1 MSKNLF
7 LIKYHD
13 YNHYDDTS
21 KILEQAYLKEDIY
34 EKLEQYLKTKEILEA
49 EDEPDKVSID
59 YIDEDR
65 IIDVIK
71 TILIP
76 ECIKKSED
84 IDKNIIDDETEDK
97 ILSFGSVVNV
107 LKLLI
112 MKRDKYQNNPNILL
126 MVG

>member
-1 MSKNLF
+1 MP
-7 LIKYHD
+7 
-13 YNHYDDTS
+13 
-21 KILEQAYLKEDIY
+21 E
-34 EKLEQYLKTKEILEA
+34 
-49 EDEPDKVSID
+49 KVSID

-112 MKRDKYQNNPNILL
+112 MKRDEYQNNPNILL

>member
-13 YNHYDDTS
+13 NNHYDDTS

-34 EKLEQYLKTKEILEA
+34 EKLQYLKTKEILEA
-49 EDEPDKVSID
+49 EDVPEKVSID

-112 MKRDKYQNNPNILL
+112 MKRDEYQNNPNILL